1 MKTSNN
7 TENFAL
13 KAKSPKNRIY
23 FWGPSNHC
31 ALMTEMV
38 RYKTAIG
45 ILSQENVNEHFDN
58 LLWQLTDRGIF
69 LL

>member
-23 FWGPSNHC
+23 FLRAFQSLC
-31 ALMTEMV
+31 
-38 RYKTAIG
+38 I
-45 ILSQENVNEHFDN
+45 D
-58 LLWQLTDRGIF
+58 DRDGKIQDCY
-69 LL
+69 